1 MWLSPAI
8 AGIVGARCGP
18 LFEPR
23 RGLHFIPRASGIDC
37 CEMFTAGRVSSTPR
51 PFIGRWTLVWQAG
64 VCLRQIVDHRGCS
77 QEVANGQSHG
87 LALPSASIMRL
98 RSYFWVQIIKLTDH
112 LSNYSQGIW
121 LLFYAFGEQTERH
134 SQESRGCS
142 LRMLVAQREHHR
154 QESVPT

>member
-1 MWLSPAI
+1 MIEWFSLPWGDGTHEYLPLLSNFLNNTHIAAGWKFRHSYPNLEWRSMWLSPAI
-8 AGIVGARCGP
+8 AGIVGARRGP

-77 QEVANGQSHG
+77 QAVANGQSHG
-87 LALPSASIMRL
+87 FTFPSASQTRWL
-98 RSYFWVQIIKLTDH
+98 SCLQVLIIK
-112 LSNYSQGIW
+112 
-121 LLFYAFGEQTERH
+121 
-134 SQESRGCS
+134 
-142 LRMLVAQREHHR
+142 
-154 QESVPT
+154 